1 MAAEMRQI
9 VEQHQGEPLVL
20 ERSPLS
26 ATGFTNVIKVKGK
39 YQARLQVPGDGRGGS
54 KKRKQVP
61 LPGLFNTALDAAR
74 YLAMYKK
81 HMKENNGDKIVEPP
95 KLDKQHKPRTQ
106 KPAQP
111 AAAPQQPTPLQSPM
125 PTAVGMPLAMPMWQ
139 LPFAAVT
146 PLPMQPIGYSP
157 PLV

>member
-1 MAAEMRQI
+1 MWYFIISDYE
-9 VEQHQGEPLVL
+9 
-20 ERSPLS
+20 
-26 ATGFTNVIKVKGK
+26 
-39 YQARLQVPGDGRGGS
+39 VPNPR
-54 KKRKQVP
+54 RRAHP
-61 LPGLFNTALDAAR
+61 EDAAR

-81 HMKENNGDKIVEPP
+81 HMKKNHGDEIIEPI
-95 KLDKQHKPRTQ
+95 KQDKQHKPRTQ

-139 LPFAAVT
+139 LPFAAIT
-146 PLPMQPIGYSP
+146 PLPMQPVGYVP